1 MVPSTIPCFLYKYLI
16 TEPEALYNNA
26 AFANSFQRKMYDIYK
41 VIIE

>member
-1 MVPSTIPCFLYKYLI
+1 MEITKEMLI
-16 TEPEALYNNA
+16 GELIRKKPEALYNNA